1 MVGPTSNP
9 VLPGNVSPSLPSAPR
24 LRDLKAAAQRLEP
37 CLKLGKAGVTDAFL
51 AALGQA
57 LDDHELV
64 KVKFEAFKEE
74 KKVLAPAI
82 AGRTASQLVQRV
94 GNVAVFYRRRAG

>member
-1 MVGPTSNP
+1 
-9 VLPGNVSPSLPSAPR
+9 VSPSLPPSPR

-57 LDDHELV
+57 LDHHQLV
-64 KVKFEAFKEE
+64 KVKFDAFKEE

-82 AGRTASQLVQRV
+82 AQRTSSQLVQRV
-94 GNVAVFYRRRAG
+94 GNVAVYYRRREG